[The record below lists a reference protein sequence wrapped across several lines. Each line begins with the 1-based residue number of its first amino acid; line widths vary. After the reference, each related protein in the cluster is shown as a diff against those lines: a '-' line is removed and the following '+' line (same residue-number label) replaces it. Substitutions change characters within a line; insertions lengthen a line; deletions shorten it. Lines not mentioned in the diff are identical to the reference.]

1 MNLIKIIK
9 LSTLAPILL
18 LLGACSSGGG
28 STLPSIPVPDL
39 SLPDV
44 TQAKLPFVHRI
55 DIQQGNV
62 VTQEMIAQLRYGMD
76 KKKVRY
82 IMGTPIIQD
91 TFHSRRWDYLY
102 TEQLG
107 GDPLERR
114 RVTLYFENELLVGV
128 EGDVKAA
135 EGRLVVDLRQDTQ
148 VEVPGEF
155 RKGFLA
161 RMKDSMPLIGKD
173 DEEAEAETESGD
185 KKPEQEKDPAVQ
197 AKAEPGDDSSAEP
210 DDAADSSAE
219 LEAEDKGLSDEE
231 LAAAEENAVLVP
243 EDAPKK
249 EKKRGFFKRIFDS
262 VGLGAEEDDEDEIE
276 YDTADP
282 RYRRTLPQDDL

>member
-1 MNLIKIIK
+1 MI
-9 LSTLAPILL
+9 LSTNTKLTTFALVCLTIS
-18 LLGACSSGGG
+18 ACSSGGG
-28 STLPSIPVPDL
+28 STLPEIPLPDL

-44 TQAKLPFVHRI
+44 THAKLPFVHRI

-91 TFHSRRWDYLY
+91 TFHSKRWDYLY
-102 TEQLG
+102 TEQEG

-114 RVTLYFENELLVGV
+114 RVTLFFENELLVGV
-128 EGDVKAA
+128 DGDVKPA

-161 RMKDSMPLIGKD
+161 RMKDSMPLIGDD
-173 DEEAEAETESGD
+173 DEESESKQEDDEET
-185 KKPEQEKDPAVQ
+185 DPAVQ
-197 AKAEPGDDSSAEP
+197 ADTALETVAKSDDSEDTESDDTGALDDSEP
-210 DDAADSSAE
+210 S
-219 LEAEDKGLSDEE
+219 KEE
-231 LAAAEENAVLVP
+231 LAAAEESAVVVP

-262 VGLGAEEDDEDEIE
+262 IGLGAEEDEEDEIE

>member
-1 MNLIKIIK
+1 MV
-9 LSTLAPILL
+9 
-18 LLGACSSGGG
+18 GACSSGGG

-91 TFHSRRWDYLY
+91 TFHSKRWDYLY
-102 TEQLG
+102 TEQEG
-107 GDPLERR
+107 GDPLQRR

-173 DEEAEAETESGD
+173 DDEAAADSEDNAQD
-185 KKPEQEKDPAVQ
+185 KDPAVQ
-197 AKAEPGDDSSAEP
+197 AKAEPGDDSMSES
-210 DDAADSSAE
+210 DATTDSSAE
-219 LEAEDKGLSDEE
+219 IESEDDGPSDEE
-231 LAAAEENAVLVP
+231 LAAAEENAVVVP

-276 YDTADP
+276 YDSADP

>member
-1 MNLIKIIK
+1 MARSDNNMNLIKIIK
-9 LSTLAPILL
+9 LSTLAPVLL

-91 TFHSRRWDYLY
+91 TFHSKRWDYLY

-114 RVTLYFENELLVGV
+114 RVTLYFDNELLVGV

-173 DEEAEAETESGD
+173 DEEVEAEPQSDD
-185 KKPEQEKDPAVQ
+185 KEANQDSDPAVQ
-197 AKAEPGDDSSAEP
+197 AKAEP
-210 DDAADSSAE
+210 DDATDSSAE

-231 LAAAEENAVLVP
+231 LAAAEENAVVVP